1 MRVVLRRT
9 HCKQR
14 CKIPHPIDFI
24 PEFEEDGDRRPNL
37 EGIVAE
43 DGCFAGVALC
53 LDLVEEVDTAQSG
66 EFCHLLLDIRLVGL
80 QLVGLFRVRGTQKG
94 GPEGRSRLK

>member
-14 CKIPHPIDFI
+14 YKIPHRIGFI

-37 EGIVAE
+37 EGIFAE
-43 DGCFAGVALC
+43 DGCFAGVPLC
-53 LDLVEEVDTAQSG
+53 RDLVEEVDTAQSG
-66 EFCHLLLDIRLVGL
+66 VFFQLLLDIRLVGI
-80 QLVGLFRVRGTQKG
+80 QFVGLFRVRGI
-94 GPEGRSRLK
+94 

>member
-14 CKIPHPIDFI
+14 CKIPHPIGFI

-66 EFCHLLLDIRLVGL
+66 VFCHLLLDIRLVGI
-80 QLVGLFRVRGTQKG
+80 QLAGFVLGAGNS
-94 GPEGRSRLK
+94 EGRSRLR